1 MVSTLD
7 KKFTNEH
14 GKYSQF
20 DKYKSK
26 VLLEK
31 EKKEP
36 ILKTDISQKDIDL
49 SKSKAGSKLDLETAR
64 TLSGN
69 PTLTQ
74 DELELL
80 KKSAKEK
87 KKVEPT
93 GQFKSKG

>member
-14 GKYSQF
+14 GKYNEF
-20 DKYKSK
+20 AKYKSK
-26 VLLEK
+26 VILEK
-31 EKKEP
+31 AQEEP
-36 ILKTDISQKDIDL
+36 VLKADISQADIDL

-74 DELELL
+74 KELDLL

-93 GQFKSKG
+93 GKFKTG

>member
-14 GKYSQF
+14 GKYNEF

-26 VLLEK
+26 VILEK
-31 EKKEP
+31 ADP
-36 ILKTDISQKDIDL
+36 VLTADISRTDIDL
-49 SKSKAGSKLDLETAR
+49 SKSKDYPGVDLDTAR
-64 TLSGN
+64 MLSGN

-74 DELELL
+74 KELELL

-87 KKVEPT
+87 KKVEST
-93 GQFKSKG
+93 GQFKTG

>member
-31 EKKEP
+31 EKTEP
-36 ILKTDISQKDIDL
+36 VLKADISQADIDL
-49 SKSKAGSKLDLETAR
+49 SKSKAGSKLDLDTAR

-93 GQFKSKG
+93 GKFKTG

>member
-14 GKYSQF
+14 GKYNEF

-26 VLLEK
+26 VILEK
-31 EKKEP
+31 ADP
-36 ILKTDISQKDIDL
+36 VLTADISRTDIDL
-49 SKSKAGSKLDLETAR
+49 SKARGYSKLDLETAK

-74 DELELL
+74 DELNKL
-80 KKSAKEK
+80 KAAAK
-87 KKVEPT
+87 KKETVEPT
-93 GQFKSKG
+93 GKYKNE

>member
-14 GKYSQF
+14 GKYNEF

-26 VLLEK
+26 VILEK
-31 EKKEP
+31 EKP
-36 ILKTDISQKDIDL
+36 TLVADISQKDIDL
-49 SKSKAGSKLDLETAR
+49 SKARGYSTVDLDTAR

-74 DELELL
+74 KELELL

-93 GQFKSKG
+93 GKFKKE

>member
-49 SKSKAGSKLDLETAR
+49 SKSKDYPGVDLDTAR
-64 TLSGN
+64 MLSGN

-74 DELELL
+74 DELNKL
-80 KKSAKEK
+80 KAAAK
-87 KKVEPT
+87 KKEIVEPT
-93 GQFKSKG
+93 GKFKTTG

>member
-31 EKKEP
+31 EKTEP
-36 ILKTDISQKDIDL
+36 VLKADISQADIDL
-49 SKSKAGSKLDLETAR
+49 SKSKAGSKLDLETAK

-93 GQFKSKG
+93 GKFKTG

>member
-7 KKFTNEH
+7 KKKFTNEH
-14 GKYSQF
+14 GRYNEF

-26 VLLEK
+26 VILD
-31 EKKEP
+31 KKEP
-36 ILKTDISQKDIDL
+36 MLMADISQKDIDL
-49 SKSKAGSKLDLETAR
+49 SKSKGYSTVDLDTAR

-74 DELELL
+74 KELELL
-80 KKSAKEK
+80 KKSTKEK